1 LILGHEP
8 AGEIVAVGDG
18 VWPRR
23 VGERV
28 AIEPGVPCRRCDYCK
43 RGRYNLCAEVVF
55 LATPPVDGAFAEYL
69 AVPSDFAHAVS
80 EHLPLAAAALV
91 EPTAVAVHAARLAH
105 VEPGERC
112 LIFGAGPVGLLL
124 ALVLRASR
132 KASVGIVDPDASR
145 RQLAEQL
152 GVAAYPADAVADV
165 AGVDAAFDASG
176 NSRALAAAR
185 VDTAGGSGGQPLAAL
200 GVACARRINRLSSE
214 FCFSFKRRNCLACE
228 AERLRPSVQAARRR

>member
-1 LILGHEP
+1 MVNRPLILGHEP

-43 RGRYNLCAEVVF
+43 RGRYNLCADVVF

-124 ALVLRASR
+124 AQVLRASR

-176 NSRALAAAR
+176 NSRALAGCKGRHGGWKWWPTSRSAGCGLRAAHQSLKLR
-185 VDTAGGSGGQPLAAL
+185 VLLLFQEKKL
-200 GVACARRINRLSSE
+200 
-214 FCFSFKRRNCLACE
+214 
-228 AERLRPSVQAARRR
+228 PSVRG